1 MFLLDTNICSY
12 LVSNAEPYSQN
23 ILGHLTRYGKK
34 DIFISSITVAEMFYG
49 IENSTQKELNLKLMG
64 DFISNFGVLDFT
76 SKNAASYGKIRLEM
90 KNKNR
95 RIGDMDM
102 LIAAVA
108 LSNDLVLVTNNEK
121 DFKDISKLRMENW
134 SV

>member
-1 MFLLDTNICSY
+1 MFLFDTNICSY
-12 LVSNAEPYSQN
+12 LISSTKPYSQN
-23 ILGHLTRYGKK
+23 ILSHLTRYGKK

-121 DFKDISKLRMENW
+121 DFKDISELRMENW

>member
-12 LVSNAEPYSQN
+12 LISNAEPYSQN

-108 LSNDLVLVTNNEK
+108 LSNDLALVTNNEK
-121 DFKDISKLRMENW
+121 DFKDISELRMENW

>member
-23 ILGHLTRYGKK
+23 ILSHLTRYGKK
-34 DIFISSITVAEMFYG
+34 DIFISSITAAEMFYG
-49 IENSTQKELNLKLMG
+49 IENSTQKELNLRLMG

-108 LSNDLVLVTNNEK
+108 LSNSLVLVTNNEK
-121 DFKDISKLRMENW
+121 DFKDISGLRMENW

>member
-1 MFLLDTNICSY
+1 
-12 LVSNAEPYSQN
+12 
-23 ILGHLTRYGKK
+23 
-34 DIFISSITVAEMFYG
+34 MFYG
-49 IENSTQKELNLKLMG
+49 IENSAQKELNLRLMG

-76 SKNAASYGKIRLEM
+76 SECAAGYGKIRLEM

-121 DFKDISKLRMENW
+121 DFKDISELRMENW
-134 SV
+134 TV

>member
-12 LVSNAEPYSQN
+12 LISSTEPYSQN
-23 ILGHLTRYGKK
+23 ILSHLTIYGKK

-49 IENSTQKELNLKLMG
+49 IENSTQKELNLRLVG

-76 SKNAASYGKIRLEM
+76 SKCAASYGKIRLEM
-90 KNKNR
+90 RNKNR

-108 LSNDLVLVTNNEK
+108 LGNNLILVTNNEK
-121 DFKDISKLRMENW
+121 DFKDISELRMGNW
-134 SV
+134 SI

>member
-12 LVSNAEPYSQN
+12 LISNAEPYSQN

-121 DFKDISKLRMENW
+121 DFKDISGLRMENW
-134 SV
+134 SI

>member
-1 MFLLDTNICSY
+1 MFLFDTNICSY
-12 LVSNAEPYSQN
+12 LISSTEPYSQN

>member
-12 LVSNAEPYSQN
+12 LISSTEPYSQN
-23 ILGHLTRYGKK
+23 ILSHLTKHGKK
-34 DIFISSITVAEMFYG
+34 DIFISSITIAEMFYG
-49 IENSTQKELNLKLMG
+49 IENSTQKELNLRLMG

-76 SKNAASYGKIRLEM
+76 SECAAGYGKIRLEM

-121 DFKDISKLRMENW
+121 DFKDISELRMENW
-134 SV
+134 SI

>member
-12 LVSNAEPYSQN
+12 LISNAEPYSQN

-121 DFKDISKLRMENW
+121 DFKDISELRMENW

>member
-23 ILGHLTRYGKK
+23 ILSYLTRYGKK
-34 DIFISSITVAEMFYG
+34 DIFISSITAAEMFYG
-49 IENSTQKELNLKLMG
+49 IENSTQKELNLRLVG

-76 SKNAASYGKIRLEM
+76 SKGAASYGKIRLEM
-90 KNKNR
+90 KNKSI

-108 LSNDLVLVTNNEK
+108 LSNSLVLVTNNEK
-121 DFKDISKLRMENW
+121 DFKYISGLRMENW
-134 SV
+134 SI

>member
-12 LVSNAEPYSQN
+12 LISNAEPYSQN
-23 ILGHLTRYGKK
+23 ILSYLTRYGKK
-34 DIFISSITVAEMFYG
+34 DIFISSITAAEMFYG

-108 LSNDLVLVTNNEK
+108 LSNSLVLVTNNEK
-121 DFKDISKLRMENW
+121 DFKYISGLRMENW
-134 SV
+134 SI

>member
-12 LVSNAEPYSQN
+12 LISSTEPYSQN
-23 ILGHLTRYGKK
+23 ILSRLTKYGKK
-34 DIFISSITVAEMFYG
+34 DIFISSITLAEMFYG
-49 IENSTQKELNLKLMG
+49 IENSAQKELNLRLMG

-76 SKNAASYGKIRLEM
+76 SECAAGYGKIRLEM

-121 DFKDISKLRMENW
+121 DFKDISELRMENW
-134 SV
+134 TV

>member
-121 DFKDISKLRMENW
+121 DFKDISELRMENW

>member
-23 ILGHLTRYGKK
+23 ILSHLTRYGKK
-34 DIFISSITVAEMFYG
+34 DIFISSITAAEMFYG
-49 IENSTQKELNLKLMG
+49 IENSTQKELNLRLMG

-76 SKNAASYGKIRLEM
+76 SKCAASYGKIRLEI
-90 KNKNR
+90 K
-95 RIGDMDM
+95 GDMDM

-108 LSNDLVLVTNNEK
+108 LSNSLVLVTNNEK
-121 DFKDISKLRMENW
+121 DFKDISELGMENW
-134 SV
+134 SI